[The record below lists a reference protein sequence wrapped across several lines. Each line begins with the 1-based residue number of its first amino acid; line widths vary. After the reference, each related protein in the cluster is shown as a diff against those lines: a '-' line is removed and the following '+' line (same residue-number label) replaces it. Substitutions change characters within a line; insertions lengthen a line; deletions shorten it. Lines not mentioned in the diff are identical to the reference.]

1 MAYAVI
7 VDTDTQKVNNVKS
20 VGYPLSEI
28 IYKANSVKID
38 EILPFRVKFTTIGIT
53 PANANVPGIGL
64 QVIGVNN
71 YIL

>member
-38 EILPFRVKFTTIGIT
+38 EILPFRVKFTTIVIA

-64 QVIGVNN
+64 QIIGVNN

>member
-20 VGYPLSEI
+20 VGYPLSKI
-28 IYKANSVKID
+28 IYKARAVKVN
-38 EILPFRVKFTTIGIT
+38 EVLPFRVKFTTIGIT

-64 QVIGVNN
+64 QIIGVNN